1 MNGIF
6 WNCYNLSKLDLSSF
20 NTNNIIDMSRMF
32 YNCNNLNIVSINKL
46 NIKSIQ
52 EAFNITK
59 LIF

>member
-1 MNGIF
+1 
-6 WNCYNLSKLDLSSF
+6 
-20 NTNNIIDMSRMF
+20 MSRMF